1 MSIDWSKAPSSATHY
16 LPEQKDLGWEA
27 CWYKKDGDKWL
38 VLNCARL
45 EKRGHMEWVVDDS
58 EVDKFV
64 PLLVPR
70 SAFSSEW
77 NGQGLP
83 PVGTVCE
90 YRCHGGCE
98 PNDWTAVH
106 VLAHAAHGSDTAMLL
121 AEDNNGEP
129 GTMYGRIWIPGTC
142 RPLRTPEQIAAEER
156 RNSIL
161 HLANIL
167 IDSRGQCNEYSQA
180 EAIFDAGYRRQE
192 SST

>member
-1 MSIDWSKAPSSATHY
+1 MSIDWSKAPEGATHWEPTG
-16 LPEQKDLGWEA
+16 PEFHEGWMKKELG
-27 CWYKKDGDKWL
+27 KWFWWS
-38 VLNCARL
+38 
-45 EKRGHMEWVVDDS
+45 KGSKEWVFTSNVTAKRETTFEARPQETWD
-58 EVDKFV
+58 
-64 PLLVPR
+64 
-70 SAFSSEW
+70 
-77 NGQGLP
+77 GQGLP

-90 YRCHGGCE
+90 YRCNDSCE

-129 GTMYGRIWIPGTC
+129 GTMYGRIWVPGTC

-192 SST
+192 EGK